1 MKVLIQPL
9 QSALIKEAHERILR
23 AQRDLA
29 FLIQGV
35 LGAHNIRDYK
45 SAELNDDDSM
55 TVDGE
60 PQA

>member
-1 MKVLIQPL
+1 L